1 MFLRRHLSL
10 HNLGTHVRQ
19 EGPHATGP
27 SERQLLVTIGLPKQ
41 FHFTYS
47 CLPLYSKLIQSLS
60 SGSAFAPNKADRRGG
75 DPQKPLEGTKWC
87 RKICKKMDEP
97 LAAAA

>member
-27 SERQLLVTIGLPKQ
+27 SERQLLVTVGLPKQ

-47 CLPLYSKLIQSLS
+47 CLPLYGKLIVFVFWQRLCPKQS
-60 SGSAFAPNKADRRGG
+60 G
-75 DPQKPLEGTKWC
+75 
-87 RKICKKMDEP
+87 
-97 LAAAA
+97 

>member
-47 CLPLYSKLIQSLS
+47 CLPLYGKLIQSLS
-60 SGSAFAPNKADRRGG
+60 IYARTNRYKNSFILFGLNHF
-75 DPQKPLEGTKWC
+75 Q
-87 RKICKKMDEP
+87 
-97 LAAAA
+97 

>member
-19 EGPHATGP
+19 EGPHVTGP

-47 CLPLYSKLIQSLS
+47 CLTLYGKLIQSMS
-60 SGSAFAPNKADRRGG
+60 SGSAFAPNKADTGRGRPPETARG
-75 DPQKPLEGTKWC
+75 NEMVPKNMQ
-87 RKICKKMDEP
+87 KMDEP